1 MVWGRRIT
9 AAAVA
14 AGLALAVG
22 CGGEDA
28 ATVSEG
34 GASTVAP
41 AQTFPASVPDDAVT
55 TVPATT
61 PSPGTQTGAGA
72 VPAIT
77 DGADVDAAREVLR
90 RYVDAFVAA
99 DGAAACDLL
108 TEESAEA
115 FLLAVGSAVGATTCA
130 DAFTSVTRQVPTE
143 QRDAF
148 RSGVIDRLTVSGDTA
163 TGRLTVIG
171 VSNDFRLVRR
181 FGDWKIANLPGQ

>member
-1 MVWGRRIT
+1 MPWGRRI
-9 AAAVA
+9 AAAAAA
-14 AGLALAVG
+14 AGLALAMG
-22 CGGEDA
+22 CGGEDS
-28 ATVSEG
+28 ATVTDG
-34 GASTVAP
+34 GATTVAP
-41 AQTFPASVPDDAVT
+41 AQTFPATGPDAAVT

-61 PSPGTQTGAGA
+61 PSPGTGTGVAP
-72 VPAIT
+72 VLT
-77 DGADVDAAREVLR
+77 DGADVDAARDVLR

-99 DGAAACDLL
+99 DGAAACELL

-130 DAFTSVTRQVPTE
+130 DAFTATTRQVPAE

-148 RSGVIDRLTVSGDTA
+148 RSGIIDRLTVSGDTA